1 MCLVSGVLF
10 GTPGGKMVAE
20 LTSGG
25 GPGCS
30 RYRLIVIVPIGEMAC
45 YGGLE
50 L

>member
-1 MCLVSGVLF
+1 MLYGTSGVE
-10 GTPGGKMVAE
+10 MVAE
-20 LTSGG
+20 LTSGV

-30 RYRLIVIVPIGEMAC
+30 RYRLIVIVQIGEMAC